1 MIELGEIFSG
11 KNLKGVIL
19 DEHKNAKNETLI
31 ISAYITEPAIDLIIS
46 AGSSRSRVSLFSR
59 VSPHDVLSGATSIDA
74 LKKAYNQGFKVFK
87 IEHLHAKMY
96 VFDHERIYLSSANF
110 TSNGL
115 SLHGS
120 GNLEVAT
127 RVESSKNNLTFIDE
141 ILSAAHELD
150 IEDLDKMAAFIEQ
163 QKMNAENVPDISSLD
178 WPEEVWMPDATLFVS
193 DLFWSD
199 PRKELLLSDD
209 SSKHDFALLNVKD
222 FSELEANTHALY
234 SSKPVK
240 WLVRELKDSKD
251 NSASYG
257 YLSKRL
263 HDTLA
268 DDPAPYRKTVK
279 ELLSNILSY
288 SKVYLKDRIEIN
300 RPNHSQVVS
309 LINV

>member
-1 MIELGEIFSG
+1 M
-11 KNLKGVIL
+11 GVIS
-19 DEHKNAKNETLI
+19 DEHKNAKNETLV

-46 AGSSRSRVSLFSR
+46 AGSNRSRVRLFSR
-59 VSPHDVLSGATSIDA
+59 VSPQDVLSGATSIDA
-74 LKKAYNQGFKVFK
+74 LKKACNQGFKVYK
-87 IEHLHAKMY
+87 IGHLHAKIY

-127 RVESSKNNLTFIDE
+127 RVESSKHNLTYIDE

-150 IEDLDKMAAFIEQ
+150 IEDLNKMAAFIEQ
-163 QKMNAENVPDISSLD
+163 QKIDAENPPDISTSD
-178 WPEEVWMPDATLFVS
+178 WPEEVWKPDTTLFVS

-199 PRKELLLSDD
+199 PKKELLASDD
-209 SSKHDFALLNVKD
+209 SSKHDFALLNIKD

-240 WLVRELKDSKD
+240 WLVRELEDSKA

-279 ELLSNILSY
+279 ELLTNILSY
-288 SKVYLKDRIEIN
+288 SEIYLKDRIEIN
-300 RPNHSQVVS
+300 RPNYSQVVS
-309 LINV
+309 LINM